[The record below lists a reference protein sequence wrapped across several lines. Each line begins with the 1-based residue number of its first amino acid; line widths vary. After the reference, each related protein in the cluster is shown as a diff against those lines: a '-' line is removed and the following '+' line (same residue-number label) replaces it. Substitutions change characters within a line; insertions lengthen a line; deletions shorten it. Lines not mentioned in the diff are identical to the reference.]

1 MSSGVYTCGGCG
13 AHLSVAQM
21 RGTDCPYCR
30 TAFPHHARAIEHA
43 ALVQQVM
50 AQNMAA
56 VTPWMVPAPPAA
68 AHQLQAVVDQ
78 IHHAHE
84 TARRTTNRI
93 ALAIAV
99 TVAASVFGTI
109 LCAVFFG

>member
-30 TAFPHHARAIEHA
+30 LAFPHHARAVEHA

-50 AQNMAA
+50 AQNIAA
-56 VTPWMVPAPPAA
+56 VSPWMAAPPAA
-68 AHQLQAVVDQ
+68 AHQLEAVVHQ
-78 IHHAHE
+78 IHQAHE
-84 TARRTTNRI
+84 TARRTTNKI

-109 LCAVFFG
+109 LCAVLFG